1 MPNGLNSNVKLFA
14 DDTSL
19 FSVVHKISDSANLL
33 NSDLS
38 KINEWALQWKMSF
51 NPDPIK
57 QAQEIIFS
65 RKTSKKNHP
74 GLMFNNNIV
83 NLTTNHKHLGM
94 IFDSM
99 LSFGDHVK
107 SVLKIISKTV
117 GLLRKFQGIL
127 PRTSLITIYKS
138 FARPHLDY
146 GDIIYDQAFNQPFH
160 QRIESIQ
167 YNAAIAITGAIR
179 GTSSE
184 KLYQELGLES
194 LRSRRWLRKLCLFYK
209 TYKNKS
215 PYLYDLFP
223 DRVKFY
229 STRSSQINNISNIK
243 TRSNFF
249 RNSFFPSTITEWN
262 KLDRDIRN
270 SDSLNIFKLSLL
282 KFVRPVANSVFD
294 INNPYG
300 LKLLTRLRLGLSHLH
315 YHKFRH
321 NFQDCINPICVC
333 GLETETTTH
342 FLLYCPLFQSAR
354 QSLLMSIKKIDES
367 ILKKHDELIT
377 KTLLYGDDKFG
388 LSCNKSIKSSTTQFS
403 VSTERFSNSLA

>member
-1 MPNGLNSNVKLFA
+1 M
-14 DDTSL
+14 
-19 FSVVHKISDSANLL
+19 HLL
-33 NSDLS
+33 
-38 KINEWALQWKMSF
+38 
-51 NPDPIK
+51 
-57 QAQEIIFS
+57 
-65 RKTSKKNHP
+65 
-74 GLMFNNNIV
+74 
-83 NLTTNHKHLGM
+83 
-94 IFDSM
+94 
-99 LSFGDHVK
+99 
-107 SVLKIISKTV
+107 
-117 GLLRKFQGIL
+117 KFQGIL

-146 GDIIYDQAFNQPFH
+146 GDIIYDQTFNESFH

-194 LRSRRWLRKLCLFYK
+194 LRWRRWLRKLCLFYK
-209 TYKNKS
+209 IYKNKS
-215 PYLYDLFP
+215 PSHLYDLIP

-229 STRSSQINNISNIK
+229 STRSSQIDNISNIK

-262 KLDRDIRN
+262 KLDCDIRN

-300 LKLLTRLRLGLSHLH
+300 LKLLIRLRLGLSHLP

-321 NFQDCINPICVC
+321 NFQDCINPMCDC

-342 FLLYCPLFQSAR
+342 FLLHCPLF
-354 QSLLMSIKKIDES
+354 
-367 ILKKHDELIT
+367 
-377 KTLLYGDDKFG
+377 
-388 LSCNKSIKSSTTQFS
+388 
-403 VSTERFSNSLA
+403 